1 MSEQIQRLSANLAS
15 LPTVVATPVPGSQ
28 SMPHALTALNE
39 IGVTHSVVMALPEVN
54 IQINTE
60 QQHLNLQRTL
70 EQLNQEMRD
79 GGRNLNF
86 TIDNTMQAPIVVV
99 KNSDTGEVIRQFPNS
114 AVVSVA
120 HNLQQMR
127 GLFQDVLV

>member
-1 MSEQIQRLSANLAS
+1 MSEQIQRLAANLAN
-15 LPTVVATPVPGSQ
+15 LPTIVAAPIPGSHSGAHPLSVQ
-28 SMPHALTALNE
+28 TE
-39 IGVTHSVVMALPEVN
+39 IGVNHSVVMGLPEVN
-54 IQINTE
+54 LQINTE
-60 QQHLNLQRTL
+60 QQQLNLQRTL

-86 TIDNTMQAPIVVV
+86 TVDNTMQEPIVVV
-99 KNSDTGEVIRQFPNS
+99 RNGDTGEVIRQFPNS

>member
-1 MSEQIQRLSANLAS
+1 MSEQIQRLSANLAN
-15 LPTVVATPVPGSQ
+15 LPTVVATPVPSSQ
-28 SMPHALTALNE
+28 SVPHPLSVQTE
-39 IGVTHSVVMALPEVN
+39 IGVNHSVVMALPEVN
-54 IQINTE
+54 LQINTE

-70 EQLNQEMRD
+70 EQLNQELRD

-86 TIDNTMQAPIVVV
+86 TIDNSVPEPIVVV